1 MNKGKLYKWCVLAS
15 FVALIVGSYLLFDKQ
30 VEAAEK
36 VIIGE
41 GEVNTFKL
49 NEEIAQKSIT
59 DSTSIVISNE
69 KGASVKSLMT
79 LDKSGKTLTIQ
90 GLPTGKYT
98 LHIKSSA
105 YVKATKLHRDREIL
119 IEVVEKVKQISS
131 QEDLKNYFKA
141 YIAME
146 QAAAEKWEQNALMSE
161 AESSSNTSMEQSK
174 SDSGGRGGGDFSTT
188 NNQVDGIEEGDMT
201 VTDGQY
207 IYTLS
212 ENRIIII
219 DAESLKVVKRLTVT
233 KNAYPTNLM
242 LHNHTLI
249 VTYSDYVEFQQ
260 EPYYDGKSVTKISFY
275 DVKDAKNPKL
285 IRDVGQDGDMM
296 NIRKY
301 GNFLYVVTSRTPSY
315 WIMSEMPNI
324 ELRPST
330 YEDGKEKL
338 LPFDKIRVLPESNQ
352 PSYLL
357 VSAIDVNNIAN
368 AKWTTESFLGNS
380 GQLYMSKNAI
390 YIAGMN
396 QNWLRFTTGIAE
408 TTLVDGAVDTVMP
421 GQENETKIYKINVDQ
436 TKITLAGEGKVKGSV
451 LNQFSMDE
459 HNGYFRI
466 ATTEGNAWGATAT
479 SKNHLFILDKNL
491 KQVGAVND
499 LAKGERIYSAR
510 FIGDKAYLVT
520 FKETDPLFVIDT
532 KNPAAPKVLGE
543 LKIPGFSNYLHPI
556 GENHLLGIGY
566 DTEVRMEEGSKEP
579 IVLTGGMKLSLFNIT
594 DFNHPKEQQSVVIGG
609 RGTYSNVQYDHK
621 ALFRDPRNNYYGFPI
636 TLYQP
641 ADDQDQDRLK
651 YEGTG
656 ATIYK
661 VSADGIKLAAE
672 LIEKARPGERY
683 EDSYNTVQRI
693 LYVGDQLYTVSH
705 SKITSYH
712 GKTFVKQQMI
722 GF

>member
-1 MNKGKLYKWCVLAS
+1 MNKGKLYKLGIIAS
-15 FVALIVGSYLLFDKQ
+15 FVALLVGSYFIVDKQ

-36 VIIGE
+36 VVVRE
-41 GEVNTFKL
+41 GEAHAFTF
-49 NEEIAQKSIT
+49 NEEIAQERLT
-59 DSTSIVISNE
+59 DGASVVILNE
-69 KGASVKSLMT
+69 KGESVGSSIT
-79 LDKSGKTLTIQ
+79 LDKSGKTLTIK

-98 LHIKSSA
+98 LSIKSDA
-105 YVKATKLHRDREIL
+105 YVKATKLHRDREIS
-119 IEVVEKVKQISS
+119 IEVVATVKQITS
-131 QEDLKNYFKA
+131 QEDLKSYFEA

-146 QAAAEKWEQNALMSE
+146 QVAAERWEQNALMSE
-161 AESSSNTSMEQSK
+161 TESSSNTATQESK
-174 SDSGGRGGGDFSTT
+174 SDSGRGSSGDFSTT
-188 NNQVDGIEEGDMT
+188 NNQVDGIEEGDMS
-201 VTDGQY
+201 VTDGKY

-212 ENRIIII
+212 DNRIIII
-219 DAESLKVVKRLTVT
+219 DAENLKVVKRLTVT

-242 LHNHTLI
+242 LHKHTLI
-249 VTYSDYVEFQQ
+249 VTYSDYVELQR
-260 EPYYDGKSVTKISFY
+260 EPYYDGKSVTKIVFY
-275 DVKDAKNPKL
+275 DVTDAKNPKL
-285 IRDVGQDGDMM
+285 IREVGQDGDMM
-296 NIRKY
+296 NVRKS
-301 GNFLYVVTSRTPSY
+301 GNFLYVVSSRTPNY
-315 WIMSEMPNI
+315 WMMSETPNL
-324 ELRPST
+324 ELRPAT

-338 LPFDKIRVLPESNQ
+338 LPFDQIRILPESNQ

-357 VSAIDVNNIAN
+357 VSAIDVDNVTN

-396 QNWLRFTTGIAE
+396 YNWLTTGIAE
-408 TTLVDGAVDTVMP
+408 TTLVDEAKIIAPPV
-421 GQENETKIYKINVDQ
+421 QENETKLYKIKVDQ

-466 ATTEGNAWGATAT
+466 ATTEGNSWGATT
-479 SKNHLFILDKNL
+479 NSKNHLFILDGNL
-491 KQVGAVND
+491 KQVGVVSD

-510 FIGDKAYLVT
+510 FVGDKAYLVT

-556 GENHLLGIGY
+556 DENHLLGIGY

-579 IVLTGGMKLSLFNIT
+579 IVLTGGMKLSLFDIT
-594 DFNHPKEQQSVVIGG
+594 DFSQPKEQQSVVIGG

-621 ALFRDPRNNYYGFPI
+621 ALFRDPRNHYFGFPI
-636 TLYQP
+636 TVYQP
-641 ADDQDQDRLK
+641 ADDEDQDRLK

-656 ATIYK
+656 ANIYK
-661 VSADGIKLAAE
+661 VTADGITLTAE
-672 LIEKARPGERY
+672 LIEKARPGEQY

-693 LYVGDQLYTVSH
+693 LYVGDQLFTVSR
-705 SKITSYH
+705 SKITSYN
-712 GKTFVKQQMI
+712 GKTFEKQQMI